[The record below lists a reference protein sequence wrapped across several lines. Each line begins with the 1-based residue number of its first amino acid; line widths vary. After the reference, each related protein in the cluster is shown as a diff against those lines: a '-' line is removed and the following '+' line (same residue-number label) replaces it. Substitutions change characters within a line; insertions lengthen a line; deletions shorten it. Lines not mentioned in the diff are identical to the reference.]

1 MQLIKKQ
8 ERLGEAAFGLGI
20 FIQLLIMVVGYG
32 EWEMP
37 FRGRLLQAAF
47 VLFCIKIL
55 VTYYSKKQWIMM
67 TALGIVGAVSYLFTK
82 EEYVVSV
89 VVMIFAAMNIDMKKW
104 CKRIWLMAILV
115 TIVTAVLSVIGIGG
129 VPVDIRDYGRG
140 GEEARWCFGFGHAN
154 NFHGTVWY
162 LTALFVY
169 LFFEKMDWKQYA
181 LLTVGNIILFYFT
194 ISKGGLIAVQLVIIA
209 ACLLRYWKDLRNQA
223 WIYVCSFL
231 AILGVFGISMVSVS
245 IEWSRSSI
253 LLFLDRIFTGRINL
267 AYQYANIST
276 WKWISSA
283 GELGVV
289 DNGWVTVFFNY
300 GYLIGFLFL
309 LFHVC
314 LIYKTWKE
322 KNAVLLILVMT
333 CVFYTFME
341 ATYTVNNAYL
351 LSNISYLSAMI
362 LIAGKREPENEPKQ
376 IKG

>member
-1 MQLIKKQ
+1 MQLIKRQ
-8 ERLGEAAFGLGI
+8 EWLGEVVFGLGI
-20 FIQLLIMVVGYG
+20 FIQLLVMVIGYG
-32 EWEMP
+32 EWELP
-37 FRGRLLQAAF
+37 LRGRLMQVAF

-55 VTYYSKKQWIMM
+55 VTYYSKKQWIIMI
-67 TALGIVGAVSYLFTK
+67 ALGGVGAVSYLFTRD
-82 EEYVVSV
+82 EYVVSV
-89 VVMIFAAMNIDMKKW
+89 IVMIFAAMNTDMEKW
-104 CKRIWLMAILV
+104 CKRIWIIALAV
-115 TIVTAVLSVIGIGG
+115 TVITAVLSLIGIGG
-129 VPVDIRDYGRG
+129 IPVDIRDYGRG
-140 GEEARWCFGFGHAN
+140 GEEARWCLGFGHAN

-341 ATYTVNNAYL
+341 ATYTVNNVYL

>member
-89 VVMIFAAMNIDMKKW
+89 VVMILAAMNIDMKKW

>member
-162 LTALFVY
+162 LTALLVY
-169 LFFEKMDWKQYA
+169 LFFEKMDWKHYA
-181 LLTVGNIILFYFT
+181 MLTFGNIILFYFT

-341 ATYTVNNAYL
+341 ATYTVNNVYL